1 MGVIQMFND
10 WRMVKKEKEGLMAAL
25 QMTPPG
31 AAISVKN
38 PGNPITARALIELL
52 RDNPETLEM
61 MDYGFE
67 VTIMRKIGM
76 IKSMSTESYSNLRA
90 KHQILHADSLLD
102 LGLKND
108 HKLPAH
114 PLRNGVPDGYNGPS
128 EG

>member
-10 WRMVKKEKEGLMAAL
+10 WRMVKKEKEGLLAAL

-38 PGNPITARALIELL
+38 PSNPITARALIELL
-52 RDNPETLEM
+52 RDHPDTLEM

-76 IKSMSTESYSNLRA
+76 VKSMSTDSYQHLKS
-90 KHQILHADSLLD
+90 KHHILHADSLLA
-102 LGLKND
+102 LNLKND

-114 PLRNGVPDGYNGPS
+114 PLRDGVPDGYNGPG
-128 EG
+128 EE